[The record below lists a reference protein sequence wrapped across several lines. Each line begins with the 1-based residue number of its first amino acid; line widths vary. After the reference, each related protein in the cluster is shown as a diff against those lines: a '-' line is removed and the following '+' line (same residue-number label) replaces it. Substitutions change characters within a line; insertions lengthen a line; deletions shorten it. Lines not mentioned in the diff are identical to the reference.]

1 MDIDHVPLDG
11 PSGGRQFEY
20 DDIYVNDVVMSEI
33 PWFVSGS
40 AGQSLPY
47 FSLILI
53 PMWNP
58 FSLPKQ
64 HPPTTICDQQWSKTS
79 HNTSGCKQIDPLNIT
94 SLGGALIWGN

>member
-33 PWFVSGS
+33 SWFVSGS

-47 FSLILI
+47 SSLILI
-53 PMWNP
+53 PM
-58 FSLPKQ
+58 
-64 HPPTTICDQQWSKTS
+64 
-79 HNTSGCKQIDPLNIT
+79 
-94 SLGGALIWGN
+94 